1 MTCGWSLRRQLAAAG
16 LVAALAPAQVL
27 ASGLEATVATAGR
40 QPVEDA
46 AIVLEP
52 VGAPVAR
59 KKNRKATIVQQGR
72 EFKPYLTIVQTGTA
86 IDFPNKDPIKHHIYS
101 FSPAKLFEIKLYAGE
116 PAGPVIFDKPG
127 NVALGCNVHDWMEA
141 HVLVVDSPYFAKS
154 DARGRASIDR
164 VPPGRYRLSL
174 WHPRQT
180 SASAPREVLLGENT
194 ERVALTLEVAP
205 RAAKPR
211 PPDSEKY

>member
-1 MTCGWSLRRQLAAAG
+1 MRGRLAAAG
-16 LVAALAPAQVL
+16 LVAALAPAAVL
-27 ASGLEATVATAGR
+27 AAGLEATVETAGR

-52 VGAPVAR
+52 MGAPVAR
-59 KKNRKATIVQQGR
+59 KSKKNPKATIVQQAR
-72 EFKPYLTIVQTGTA
+72 EFKPYLTVVQTGTA
-86 IDFPNKDPIKHHIYS
+86 IDFPNKDPIKHHVYS
-101 FSPAKLFEIKLYAGE
+101 FSPAKIFEIKLYGGE
-116 PAGPVIFDKPG
+116 PAGPVVFDKPG
-127 NVALGCNVHDWMEA
+127 DVALGCNIHDWMEA

-180 SASAPREVLLGENT
+180 SASAPREVLLRENT